1 MYCEGKVAPVCV
13 FAFRF
18 TQLMLA
24 DIHAH
29 MHVRT
34 ESLLDVVIILFHM
47 F

>member
-24 DIHAH
+24 DSH